1 MEARAAG
8 TEHCGAGLQRI
19 ALAVRL
25 TVALNLDPALGQRFV
40 LDVHSPIVPPSDA
53 AAVSVEVVVVHRRSG
68 RRHSIRC
75 WEDWIALVQPGGLY
89 WSA

>member
-1 MEARAAG
+1 MEASAAE

-19 ALAVRL
+19 SLAVRL
-25 TVALNLDPALGQRFV
+25 TIALNLDPALGQRFM
-40 LDVHSPIVPPSDA
+40 LDVHSPTLITSEVN
-53 AAVSVEVVVVHRRSG
+53 AVSVEVVVIHRRSG

-75 WEDWIALVQPGGLY
+75 WEDWLALVQPGGID